1 MDWQCPGCG
10 SMNPPETAECLCG
23 SGHDRPV
30 GVDMARPQEPNSSQD
45 RGQPLSVDGP
55 AVAISDGDTG
65 SRALPLEFRGSAREY
80 FRIWIVN
87 KSLTL
92 LTLGIFS
99 AWAKVRRK
107 RYLYSHTTL
116 GGTPFQYLGLPI
128 PILKGRILAAA
139 GFLLYYLST
148 HFFTYLLPY
157 VIAAGMIAAPWVMVR
172 SAAFNARYSA
182 FRNMTFHFDGSY
194 MDAFKVLY
202 AWGVV
207 ALFIVAF
214 IVASIYGNPKYT
226 GIAVGV
232 IALIFTLS
240 VPWWVKRLKKFL
252 VEHSSYGGRKGVFS
266 ATGGQFYKIFLLSAL
281 ILLAVAIA
289 SVALSQLM
297 SGLKSTIFPFV
308 IIVPIYAGYVL
319 AYAFYQSRSG
329 NLVWNHTALG
339 PIRFRSAL
347 RSRDLLKLYVTNAL
361 GIVASL
367 GLLIPWAVM
376 RTMKYRADTMR
387 VTLEGELTG
396 FEGSDLTR
404 VGALGAETMEIF
416 DMDFSL

>member
-1 MDWQCPGCG
+1 
-10 SMNPPETAECLCG
+10 MNPPETAECLCG

-157 VIAAGMIAAPWVMVR
+157 VIAAGMIAAPWVMAR

>member
-1 MDWQCPGCG
+1 
-10 SMNPPETAECLCG
+10 MNPPETAECLCG